1 MSKDKNSLGA
11 PTFLIS
17 KEEKALQES
26 IRQSET
32 QPSATPVAGARNA
45 GKPTEPHEGPGW
57 HSGRKT
63 PKPSVVT
70 TVDADANKNAAIK
83 AADRQN
89 HSDEKYGK
97 DGLNQPPAGRSR
109 PTTTSSGN

>member
-1 MSKDKNSLGA
+1 MNKDKNSLGA

-26 IRQSET
+26 IRQSKT

-45 GKPTEPHEGPGW
+45 GKPVEPHEGPGW
-57 HSGRKT
+57 HCGRKT

-70 TVDADANKNAAIK
+70 TVDPEANGGAAI
-83 AADRQN
+83 AAAKRQN
-89 HSDEKYGK
+89 ENDQKEGSV
-97 DGLNQPPAGRSR
+97 NQPPAGKHFPS
-109 PTTTSSGN
+109 TTSSNN

>member
-57 HSGRKT
+57 HSGRRT
-63 PKPSVVT
+63 PTASVVT
-70 TVDADANKNAAIK
+70 TVDPEANAGAAI
-83 AADRQN
+83 AAAKRQN
-89 HSDEKYGK
+89 ENDQKEGSV
-97 DGLNQPPAGRSR
+97 NQPPVGKAS
-109 PTTTSSGN
+109 PTVVSSGN